1 MVAEWAKEGKPMTVE
16 KLEKE
21 KMIKGLEGVV
31 ALESGISSII
41 ESVLTYR
48 GISIDELAEKAS
60 FEEVVYLLWFGKLP
74 NRAELDDLSDK
85 LRNNATLPPQVE
97 QLLMTLPKDALAMD
111 TLRTAVSALSAY
123 DPDVAD
129 MSREANLRKAVR
141 LTAQTPNIVAAIGR
155 IKQGKKPINPRND
168 LSLAANF
175 LYMLNGELPDD
186 IATKALDTALVLHA
200 DHELNASTFA
210 ARETASTLS
219 DMHSAMI
226 SAIATL
232 KGPLHGGANEAVMQ
246 MLLGIGQADRV
257 QDWIRDALDRKEKI
271 MGFGHR
277 VYKNGD
283 PRAKHL
289 RRMSKQL
296 GELQGDTRWYEMSVV
311 IDDTVTREK
320 GLLPNVDFYSASTY
334 YYMGIPIELF
344 TPIFACSRTS
354 GWIAHVLEQYADN
367 RLIRPRA
374 EYTGPMDAHYI
385 PIEERI

>member
-1 MVAEWAKEGKPMTVE
+1 MTVE

-21 KMIKGLEGVV
+21 KTVKGLEGVV

-41 ESVLTYR
+41 GSVLTYR
-48 GISIDELAEKAS
+48 GISIDELAENAS
-60 FEEVVYLLWFGKLP
+60 FEEVIYLLWFGKLP
-74 NRAELDDLSDK
+74 NQAELADLSEK
-85 LRNNATLPPQVE
+85 LRHNAEIPAPLE
-97 QLLMTLPKDALAMD
+97 QLLLTLPKEAQAMD
-111 TLRTAVSALSAY
+111 TLRSAVSIVSAY

-129 MSREANLRKAVR
+129 MSREANLRKAIR
-141 LTAQTPNIVAAIGR
+141 LTAQFPTIVAAIGR
-155 IKQGKKPINPRND
+155 IKQGLQPIAPRHD
-168 LSLAANF
+168 LSVAANF
-175 LYMLNGELPDD
+175 LYMLNNEVPDD
-186 IATKALDTALVLHA
+186 IATRALDIALVLHA

-219 DMHSAMI
+219 DLHSAMV

-232 KGPLHGGANEAVMQ
+232 KGPLHGGANEAVMK
-246 MLLGIGQADRV
+246 MLLSIGNPQKIEE
-257 QDWIRDALDRKEKI
+257 WINDALARKEKI

-289 RRMSKQL
+289 RRMSQQL
-296 GELQGDTRWYEMSVV
+296 GQLKGDTRWYDMSVV
-311 IDDTVTREK
+311 IDEVVTREK

-344 TPIFACSRTS
+344 TPIFACSRVS
-354 GWIAHVLEQYADN
+354 GWIAHVLEQYNDN

-374 EYTGPMDAHYI
+374 EYTGPMEAHYI
-385 PIEERI
+385 PISQRS

>member
-1 MVAEWAKEGKPMTVE
+1 MTVE

-21 KMIKGLEGVV
+21 KTVKGLEGVV

-41 ESVLTYR
+41 GSVLTYR
-48 GISIDELAEKAS
+48 GISIDELAENAS
-60 FEEVVYLLWFGKLP
+60 FEEVIYLLWFGKLP
-74 NRAELDDLSDK
+74 NQAELANLSEQ
-85 LRNNATLPPQVE
+85 LRHNAEIPAPLE
-97 QLLMTLPKDALAMD
+97 QLLQTLPKEAQAMD
-111 TLRTAVSALSAY
+111 TLRSAVSIVSAY

-129 MSREANLRKAVR
+129 MSREANLRKAIR
-141 LTAQTPNIVAAIGR
+141 LTAQFPTIVAAIGR
-155 IKQGKKPINPRND
+155 IKQGLQPVAPRSD
-168 LSLAANF
+168 LSVAANF
-175 LYMLNGELPDD
+175 LYMLNNEVPDD

-219 DMHSAMI
+219 DLHSAMV

-232 KGPLHGGANEAVMQ
+232 KGPLHGGANEAVMK
-246 MLLGIGQADRV
+246 MLLSIGNPQKIEE
-257 QDWIRDALDRKEKI
+257 WINEALARKEKI

-289 RRMSKQL
+289 RRMSQQL
-296 GELQGDTRWYEMSVV
+296 GQLKGDTRWYDMSVV
-311 IDDTVTREK
+311 IDEVVTREK

-344 TPIFACSRTS
+344 TPIFACSRVS
-354 GWIAHVLEQYADN
+354 GWIAHVLEQYNDN

-374 EYTGPMDAHYI
+374 EYTGPLEAHYI
-385 PIEERI
+385 PISQRS

>member
-1 MVAEWAKEGKPMTVE
+1 
-16 KLEKE
+16 
-21 KMIKGLEGVV
+21 MIKGLEGVV

>member
-1 MVAEWAKEGKPMTVE
+1 MTVE

-21 KMIKGLEGVV
+21 KTVKGLEGVV

-41 ESVLTYR
+41 GSVLTYR
-48 GISIDELAEKAS
+48 GISIDELAENAS
-60 FEEVVYLLWFGKLP
+60 FEEVIYLLWFGKLP
-74 NRAELDDLSDK
+74 NKAELADLSEQ
-85 LRNNATLPPQVE
+85 LRHNAEIPAPLE
-97 QLLMTLPKDALAMD
+97 QLLLTLPKEAQAMD
-111 TLRTAVSALSAY
+111 TLRSAVSIVSAY

-129 MSREANLRKAVR
+129 MSREANLRKAIR
-141 LTAQTPNIVAAIGR
+141 LTAQFPTIVAAIGR
-155 IKQGKKPINPRND
+155 IKQGLQPVAPRSD
-168 LSLAANF
+168 LSVAANF
-175 LYMLNGELPDD
+175 LYMLNNEVPDD
-186 IATKALDTALVLHA
+186 IATRALDIALVLHA

-219 DMHSAMI
+219 DLHSAMV

-232 KGPLHGGANEAVMQ
+232 KGPLHGGANEAVMK
-246 MLLGIGQADRV
+246 MLLSIGNPQKIEE
-257 QDWIRDALDRKEKI
+257 WINDALARKEKI

-289 RRMSKQL
+289 RRMSQQL
-296 GELQGDTRWYEMSVV
+296 GQLKGDTRWYDMSVV
-311 IDDTVTREK
+311 IDEVVTREK

-344 TPIFACSRTS
+344 TPIFACSRVS
-354 GWIAHVLEQYADN
+354 GWIAHVLEQYNDN

-374 EYTGPMDAHYI
+374 EYTGPMEAHYV
-385 PIEERI
+385 PISQRS

>member
-1 MVAEWAKEGKPMTVE
+1 MTVE

-21 KMIKGLEGVV
+21 KIVKGLEGVV

-60 FEEVVYLLWFGKLP
+60 FEEVIYLLWFGKLP

-155 IKQGKKPINPRND
+155 IKQGKQPVNPRND

-175 LYMLNGELPDD
+175 LYMLNGELPDN

-232 KGPLHGGANEAVMQ
+232 KGPLHGGANEAVMK

-257 QDWIRDALDRKEKI
+257 QDWIRDAMDRKEKI

-289 RRMSKQL
+289 RRMSQQL
-296 GELQGDTRWYEMSVV
+296 GELKGDTRWYEMSVV

-354 GWIAHVLEQYADN
+354 GWIAHVLEQYHDN

-374 EYTGPMDAHYI
+374 EYTGPIDVHYI
-385 PIEERI
+385 PIEERV